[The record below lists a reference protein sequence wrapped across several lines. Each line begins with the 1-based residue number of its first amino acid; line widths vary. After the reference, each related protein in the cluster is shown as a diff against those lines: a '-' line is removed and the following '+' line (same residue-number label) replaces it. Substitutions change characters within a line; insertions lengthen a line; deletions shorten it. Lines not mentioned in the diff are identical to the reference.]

1 MPGEAQADMTD
12 RLPAPVR
19 RVTDTFRSFT
29 PGQKAVTVFAVLA
42 LAVGGYFFAV
52 WAAKPSYQIL
62 FNNLSTK
69 DASAIVESL
78 QKSGTSYELA
88 NEGAT
93 ILVPNDQ
100 VNQLRLQLSGEGLP
114 NDEGTGYSLLDQQGI
129 TTSDFMQHANYQRAL
144 EGELSKTIK
153 AIDGVEAATVHLVMP
168 KEDVFSDDQTKPTA
182 SVLVASKAS
191 SPLNQQQ
198 VQSIVH
204 LVASSVEGL
213 DPTQVTVAGADGRML
228 STGGGNTI
236 GSTGGDGGTD
246 QQTAAFQNRLNSSLQ
261 RMLDNLVGPGNA
273 VVTTTPVLDFD
284 QTETRSK
291 TYSADPALPA
301 EQESIQS
308 ETYSGTGTGTGGVL
322 GPDNVQGPAGSGN
335 GQYQQRNEERRRALN
350 QVEEVRRAAPGSIKR
365 LNVSVLLNSTVAGA
379 IDPNQVQQLVS
390 AAAGIDPTRGDT
402 IAVAAMPFDNT
413 QAETAKAELEA
424 AAKAEQSAE
433 QTKLIQTAA
442 LLFVVLM
449 LIYLAWRAN
458 RRAKKRQQQLTDEER
473 RHLEE
478 MQAALEAQ
486 RAAEVDVVHAHALE
500 MPQLADRSDE
510 AREERHREIEDLVR
524 EKPEE
529 TATLIRS
536 WISADASNR

>member
-1 MPGEAQADMTD
+1 MTD

-52 WAAKPSYQIL
+52 WASKPSYQIL

-78 QKSGTSYELA
+78 QKAGTSYELA

-93 ILVPNDQ
+93 ILVPRDQ

-144 EGELSKTIK
+144 EGELSNTIK
-153 AIDGVEAATVHLVMP
+153 AIDGVEAATVHLVLP
-168 KEDVFSDDQTKPTA
+168 KDDVFADDQSKPTA
-182 SVLVASKAS
+182 SVLVASKGNNE
-191 SPLNQQQ
+191 LNQQQ

-213 DPTQVTVAGADGRML
+213 DPTQVTVAGSDGRML
-228 STGGGNTI
+228 STGGGNTV
-236 GSTGGDGGTD
+236 GTTGGDGTSE
-246 QQTAAFQNRLNSSLQ
+246 QATSTFQNRLNGSLQ
-261 RMLDNLVGPGNA
+261 RMLDNLVGPGHS
-273 VVTTTPVLDFD
+273 VVTTTPILDFD

-291 TYSADPALPA
+291 KYSSDPTLPA
-301 EQESIQS
+301 QQENLQS
-308 ETYSGTGTGTGGVL
+308 ETYNGTGSTAGGVL
-322 GPDNVQGPAGSGN
+322 GPDNVQVPNGGGN
-335 GQYQQRNEERRRALN
+335 GQYQQKNETRTRLFNET
-350 QVEEVRRAAPGSIKR
+350 EEVRRAAPGGIKR
-365 LNVSVLLNSTVAGA
+365 LNVSVLLDSTVAGSV
-379 IDPNQVQQLVS
+379 DPNEVQQLVS
-390 AAAGIDPTRGDT
+390 AAAGIDPARGDT
-402 IAVAAMPFDNT
+402 IAVASMPFNNT
-413 QAETAKAELEA
+413 QAVA
-424 AAKAEQSAE
+424 AAEELKASAAAE
-433 QTKLIQTAA
+433 KSAQQTKLIQTGA
-442 LLFVVLM
+442 LVFVVLM
-449 LIYLAWRAN
+449 LILLAWRAN
-458 RRAKKRQQQLTDEER
+458 RRSKKRQQQLTAEER

-486 RAAEVDVVHAHALE
+486 RAAEVDVIHAHALE
-500 MPQLADRSDE
+500 MPELADRSDE
-510 AREERHREIEDLVR
+510 ARQERHREIEELVR

>member
-1 MPGEAQADMTD
+1 MTD

-19 RVTDTFRSFT
+19 RVTDTFKSFT
-29 PGQKAVTVFAVLA
+29 PGQKAVTVFAILA
-42 LAVGGYFFAV
+42 LAVGGYFFAA

-78 QKSGTSYELA
+78 QKAGTQYELA
-88 NEGAT
+88 NDGQT
-93 ILVPNDQ
+93 ILVPRDQ

-153 AIDGVEAATVHLVMP
+153 AIEGVEAATVHLVMP
-168 KEDVFSDDQTKPTA
+168 KEDVFSDDQKKPTA
-182 SVLVASKAS
+182 SVLVASKANDQ
-191 SPLNQQQ
+191 LDQQQ

-213 DPTQVTVAGADGRML
+213 DPTHVTVAGSDGRML

-236 GSTGGDGGTD
+236 GSTGADNAAE
-246 QQTAAFQNRLNSSLQ
+246 QQTVAFQNRLNSSLQ
-261 RMLDNLVGPGNA
+261 RMLDNLVGPGHS

-284 QTETRSK
+284 QAETRTK
-291 TYSADPALPA
+291 KYSTDPSMPA
-301 EQESIQS
+301 EQENVKS
-308 ETYSGTGTGTGGVL
+308 ETYSGTGNTSGGVL
-322 GPDNVQGPAGSGN
+322 GPDNIQVPNGGNGS
-335 GQYQQRNEERRRALN
+335 GQYQQKDETRTRRFNE
-350 QVEEVRRAAPGSIKR
+350 VEEVRRNAPGSIER
-365 LNVSVLLNSTVAGA
+365 LNVSVLLDSTVAGQV
-379 IDPNQVQQLVS
+379 DPDEVQQLLS

-402 IAVAAMPFDNT
+402 IAVASMPFDNT
-413 QAETAKAELEA
+413 QAQAVKDELA
-424 AAKAEQSAE
+424 AAAAAEKAAK

-442 LLFVVLM
+442 LVLVVLM
-449 LIYLAWRAN
+449 LIFLAWRAN

-486 RAAEVDVVHAHALE
+486 RAAELDVTVAHALE
-500 MPQLADRSDE
+500 LPELAGKTDE
-510 AREERHREIEDLVR
+510 AREERHREIEELVR
-524 EKPEE
+524 EKPDE
-529 TATLIRS
+529 TASLIRS
-536 WISADASNR
+536 WISADTNPR